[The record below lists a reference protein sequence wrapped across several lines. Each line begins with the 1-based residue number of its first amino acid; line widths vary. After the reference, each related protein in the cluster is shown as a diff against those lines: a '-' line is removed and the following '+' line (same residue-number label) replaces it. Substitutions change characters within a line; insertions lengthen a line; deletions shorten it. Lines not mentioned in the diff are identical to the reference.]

1 MVTIKGLRQGLLIV
15 FSFENEP
22 WLARLR
28 ELEEKFI
35 ANEAFFAGGRMTFD
49 VGPLLLT
56 PDDIQRSV
64 ALLAEYQIQLLA
76 IISKND
82 ATHSNVRAA
91 GIADALP
98 ATQTSTRARESS
110 GSTAVRSEA
119 QAETHRE
126 THRELNDAKN
136 AAQEKD
142 SSAVRTASTED
153 VTEDSATNSAFF
165 KGKLRSGQTIKHPGH
180 VIVIGDVNPGGQ
192 ILAGGDIIIWG
203 RLQGSA
209 HAGAFGDLNAVVC
222 ALEMTPTLLRI
233 ADLTVRN
240 HKGKTE
246 IARVEQQQMVFSAWE
261 KS

>member
-35 ANEAFFAGGRMTFD
+35 TNEAFFAGGRMTFD
-49 VGPLLLT
+49 VGPLLLS

-76 IISKND
+76 IITKND
-82 ATHSNVRAA
+82 TTHSNISAA
-91 GIADALP
+91 GIANALP
-98 ATQTSTRARESS
+98 VTPTSTRSRASS
-110 GSTAVRSEA
+110 SST
-119 QAETHRE
+119 ETQTE
-126 THRELNDAKN
+126 TQRELNST
-136 AAQEKD
+136 KD
-142 SSAVRTASTED
+142 TRQGRDFAAVRTASTED
-153 VTEDSATNSAFF
+153 VTEESATNSAFF
-165 KGKLRSGQTIKHPGH
+165 KGKLRSGQTVKHPGH